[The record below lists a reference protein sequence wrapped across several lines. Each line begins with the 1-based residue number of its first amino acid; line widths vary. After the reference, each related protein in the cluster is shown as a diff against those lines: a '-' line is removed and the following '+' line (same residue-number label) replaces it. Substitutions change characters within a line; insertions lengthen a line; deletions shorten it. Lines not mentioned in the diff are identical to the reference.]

1 MQLLDL
7 TLPTPAE
14 NLALDEA
21 LLEAAEAGELA
32 ADVLRLWEM
41 PQTALILGRSSR
53 ASEEVDLVAAQD
65 ADIPLLRRPSG
76 GAAVVA
82 GPGCL
87 MYSMVLSY
95 EGREHLR
102 MLDEVH
108 RHVLGIIR
116 TALMPLVSG
125 IEHAAKKGG
134 ILLSC
139 GEKDSPL
146 SSIEHVGI
154 CDLAIDGRK
163 FSGNSLRCKR
173 DHLLYHGTFLY
184 NFDLP
189 LITRLLKMPPRQPN
203 YRALRTHADFVTNI
217 PIPAETLRASL
228 ATAFAATESL
238 ESWPSSRMLDL
249 AANRYSQPSW
259 NLQR

>member
-21 LLEAAEAGELA
+21 LLEASEAGEFSG
-32 ADVLRLWEM
+32 DILRLWEM
-41 PQTALILGRSSR
+41 AQHAVILGRSSR
-53 ASEEVDLVAAQD
+53 ASDEVDLSAAH
-65 ADIPLLRRPSG
+65 AANVPILRRSSG

-87 MYSMVLSY
+87 MYSIVLRY

-102 MLDEVH
+102 LLDEVH

-116 TALMPLVSG
+116 SAL
-125 IEHAAKKGG
+125 
-134 ILLSC
+134 
-139 GEKDSPL
+139 SPF
-146 SSIEHVGI
+146 IHGVEHVGI
-154 CDLAIDGRK
+154 CDLAVCGRK

-173 DHLLYHGTFLY
+173 DHLLYHGTLLY
-184 NFDLP
+184 NFDLK
-189 LITRLLKMPPRQPN
+189 LVSCLLRMPPRQPA
-203 YRALRTHADFVTNI
+203 YRGHRSHADFLTNI
-217 PIPAETLRASL
+217 PVTIAELRGALFAS
-228 ATAFAATESL
+228 FAADSPLTN
-238 ESWPSSRMLDL
+238 WPHART
-249 AANRYSQPSW
+249 AALVISRYSQSSW